1 MTIPAPPAAVRPRF
15 GVQLRPRRRSRA
27 LLLERTPAWLAA
39 LGGYALVSFFYL
51 GIPVIAHPNRDIVG
65 AGWDPNLFVW
75 MLAWWPHALLHG
87 TNPFVTHAVW
97 APHGVNLS
105 WVTSVPGLA
114 LLVAP
119 VTLLVGPVA
128 AYNTL
133 AVLLPALAAWTAYLL
148 CRHVTHAFWPSL
160 AGGYLFGFS
169 PYMFGQ
175 TVGHPN
181 LTAVFLVPLIALVLV
196 RFVEGSLTGWRFVAA
211 LGGLLALQ
219 ISFSTELALTL
230 TVAIAISLALAA
242 ILVPTSR
249 RRLRLTLLPVVA
261 SYGVAILVT
270 APILVYALLHF
281 RHGAFHPP
289 GEYPADLLNLVIP
302 THLTA
307 LGWSWTNSIARNFKG
322 NAAENGAYLGLAW
335 LAILGRFAWS
345 FRRVAA
351 ARLLVAL
358 VAAGVVVELGVRLE
372 VDGRRS
378 VNLPW
383 HLVSGLPL
391 FNDILPVRISMFV
404 ALAASLCVAWW
415 ASSRRE
421 PRTARLV
428 LTVLAIATVVPSLWL
443 NVWHHRPY
451 RPAFFT
457 QGTYR
462 ACLKPGETV
471 LMLPFPNR
479 SDAMVWQAESG
490 FDFRMANGYV
500 GDGSPPGVPEPD
512 LIRQLQRLA
521 LPATGQPLLRW
532 ARSQGVTTVVAF
544 GSKAGEWRRL
554 LVPAER
560 AHSVDGV
567 YLFDLRPNAS
577 GGCQSPPGRQ
587 AAPAGRFF

>member
-1 MTIPAPPAAVRPRF
+1 MTVPVRPTAVRPQF
-15 GVQLRPRRRSRA
+15 GVRTRPHRRA
-27 LLLERTPAWLAA
+27 LVLARTPAWLAA
-39 LGGYALVSFFYL
+39 FGGYALVSFFYL
-51 GIPVIAHPNRDIVG
+51 GIPVIAHPNREIVG

-75 MLAWWPHALLHG
+75 MLAWWPHALIHG
-87 TNPFVTHAVW
+87 MNPFVTHAVW
-97 APHGVNLS
+97 APQGVNLS

-133 AVLLPALAAWTAYLL
+133 AVLLPALAALTAFLL
-148 CRHVTHAFWPSL
+148 CRHITKAFWPSL

-175 TVGHPN
+175 TIGHPN
-181 LTAVFLVPLIALVLV
+181 LTAVFLVPLIALVLL
-196 RFVEGSLTGWRFVAA
+196 RYVEGSLIGWRFVLA

-230 TVAIAISLALAA
+230 TVALALSLTVAA
-242 ILVPTSR
+242 ILVPASR
-249 RRLRLTLLPVVA
+249 RRLRLMLLPVVA
-261 SYGVAILVT
+261 SYAVAMLVT
-270 APILVYALLHF
+270 APLLTYALLHF

-307 LGWSWTNSIARNFKG
+307 LGWSWTNSIAYHFKG

-358 VAAGVVVELGVRLE
+358 VAVGVVVELGVRLE
-372 VDGRRS
+372 VNGRRS
-378 VNLPW
+378 VTLPW

-404 ALAASLCVAWW
+404 ALAASVCVAWW

-421 PRTARLV
+421 PRTARIV
-428 LTVLAIATVVPSLWL
+428 LTALAIVTVVPSLWL
-443 NVWHHRPY
+443 TVWHHTPN

-457 QGTYR
+457 RGDYR
-462 ACLKPGETV
+462 ACLRPGETV

-479 SDAMVWQAESG
+479 TDAMVWQAESG
-490 FDFRMANGYV
+490 FAFGMANGYV
-500 GDGSPPGVPEPD
+500 GSGSPPGVPGAH

-521 LPATGQPLLRW
+521 MPTTGKPLLRW
-532 ARSQGVTTVVAF
+532 ARRQGITTVVAS
-544 GSKAGEWRRL
+544 GPNAAAWGRL
-554 LVPAER
+554 LVPAEH
-560 AHSVDGV
+560 AQSVDGAYV
-567 YLFDLRPNAS
+567 FDLRPHAG
-577 GGCQSPPGRQ
+577 GGCQ
-587 AAPAGRFF
+587 PA